1 MSAARIPRATVWRYA
16 IGSLGTGGFS
26 TLPGLVLLYFMTDTL
41 GIAALWAGLV
51 IGAVKVWDILADP
64 VIGALSDD
72 DDARTGSRRRW
83 LLAGAIALPVLFVVT
98 FAVPVGLSPVAAA
111 IWVGIAFFGAATAFS
126 VFQVPYMALPAS
138 ISHDYDE
145 RTRLLTARV
154 IVLTIAILAFG
165 GGGPALRSLGG
176 DDHSGYL
183 LMGIACAI
191 LLAIGGLVAVTSAP
205 RHAPRA
211 VERRSIAAIYRETYD
226 VLAHGPSLRALV
238 VPFFLQAVATGLM
251 LAGGQ
256 YVATYLL
263 RDEDAITFLFVALI
277 APAIIAAPGW
287 QWLSGRTSKRFAFQ
301 LASIVFIVGGVLL
314 VPALMTP
321 DAWVYAPVALAGLGY
336 AGMQSLPMAMLP
348 DAMANDRRRTG
359 VDRSGVIGG
368 VWTAMETT
376 GFAIGGIVMALLLS
390 ASGYVESV
398 GGTDQPEQVLVAIA
412 IAFSVVPA
420 GIALVSLLPLRGY
433 RLTRAVVDADV
444 HPQQE
449 TSR

>member
-1 MSAARIPRATVWRYA
+1 MAQDRIPRSTVWRYA

-41 GIAALWAGLV
+41 GVSALWAGLV
-51 IGAVKVWDILADP
+51 IGAVKVWDIVADP
-64 VIGALSDD
+64 VLGALSDD

-83 LLAGAIALPVLFVVT
+83 MLAGAIALPVLFVAT
-98 FAVPVGLSPVAAA
+98 FAVPASLAPAAA
-111 IWVGIAFFGAATAFS
+111 AVWVGVAFFGAATAFS
-126 VFQVPYMALPAS
+126 VFQVPYMTLPAA

-183 LMGIACAI
+183 LMGLVCAV
-191 LLAIGGLVAVTSAP
+191 LLAVGALVAVTSAP
-205 RHAPRA
+205 RRTPRL
-211 VERRSIAAIYRETYD
+211 VERRSIASIYRETWD
-226 VLAHGPSLRALV
+226 VLRHGPSLRALV

-256 YVATYLL
+256 YVATYILL
-263 RDEDAITFLFVALI
+263 DEDAITFLFVALI
-277 APAIIAAPGW
+277 APAIVAAPGW
-287 QWLSGRTSKRFAFQ
+287 QWLSARTSKRFAFQ
-301 LASIVFIVGGVLL
+301 LSSIVFIVGGILL
-314 VPALMTP
+314 VPALLVP

-348 DAMANDRRRTG
+348 DAMSNDRRRSG

-368 VWTAMETT
+368 VWTAMETS
-376 GFAIGGIVMALLLS
+376 GFAIGGIVMALVL
-390 ASGYVESV
+390 AATGYVASR
-398 GGTDQPEQVLVAIA
+398 GGTDQPEGVLVGIA
-412 IAFSVVPA
+412 IAFSVLPA
-420 GIALVSLLPLRGY
+420 AIALLSLLPLRGY

-444 HPQQE
+444 APDQE
-449 TSR
+449 VAR

>member
-1 MSAARIPRATVWRYA
+1 MPQDRIPRSTVVRYSA
-16 IGSLGTGGFS
+16 GALGTGGFS

-51 IGAVKVWDILADP
+51 IGIVRVWDVVADP

-83 LLAGAIALPVLFVVT
+83 MLVGGIALPVLFVLM
-98 FAVPVGLSPVAAA
+98 FAVPADLPPLVAVL
-111 IWVGIAFFGAATAFS
+111 WVGIAYFGAATAFS

-165 GGGPALRSLGG
+165 GGGPALRGIVE
-176 DDHSGYL
+176 DAHVGYL
-183 LMGIACAI
+183 LMGVICAA
-191 LLAIGGLVAVTSAP
+191 LLAVGCLVAVRSAP
-205 RHAPRA
+205 RHAPTA
-211 VERRSIAAIYRETYD
+211 PPRRSIAAIYRETWD
-226 VLAHGPSLRALV
+226 VLRHGPSLRALV
-238 VPFFLQAVATGLM
+238 VPFFLQALATGLM

-256 YVATYLL
+256 YVATYILQ
-263 RDEDAITFLFVALI
+263 DEDAITFLFVALI
-277 APAIIAAPGW
+277 APAILAAPGW
-287 QWLSGRTSKRFAFQ
+287 QWLSARTSKRFAFQ

-314 VPALMTP
+314 VPALLVP
-321 DAWVYAPVALAGLGY
+321 DALVYAPVALAGLGY

-348 DAMANDRRRTG
+348 DAMAHDRKRTG

-376 GFAIGGIVMALLLS
+376 GFALGGLVMSIVLA
-390 ASGYVESV
+390 ATGYVASRGGAEQPESV
-398 GGTDQPEQVLVAIA
+398 VVGIA
-412 IAFSVVPA
+412 VAFSVIPA
-420 GIALVSLLPLRGY
+420 LVVLVSLVPLRGY
-433 RLTRAVVDADV
+433 RLTRAVVDAEV
-444 HPQQE
+444 APRQE
-449 TSR
+449 TQA